1 MKGFSIGLL
10 ADVLSDRVGG
20 IKKNKKNRNLQANPI
35 SLPSKEG
42 KV

>member
-1 MKGFSIGLL
+1 MKGDRIGLL

-20 IKKNKKNRNLQANPI
+20 IKKKTRNLQANPI
-35 SLPSKEG
+35 SFPSKEG